1 MGLSLT
7 YDHRALDG
15 ADAAR
20 FQKDLVDYLENFSFN
35 LALHGM

>member
-7 YDHRALDG
+7 FDHRALDG

-20 FQKDLVDYLENFSFN
+20 FLKDLVDYLELFSVN
-35 LALHGM
+35 VLLA